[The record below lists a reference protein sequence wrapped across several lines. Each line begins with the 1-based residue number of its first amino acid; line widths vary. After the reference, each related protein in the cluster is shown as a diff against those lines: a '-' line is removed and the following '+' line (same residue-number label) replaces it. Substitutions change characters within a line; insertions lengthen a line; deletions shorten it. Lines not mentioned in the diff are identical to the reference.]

1 MEGNLC
7 HHEKNHRGRVRRLE
21 KWEQIIWKQPDNEA
35 AACADKQ
42 TSRKEQVS
50 TEEVT
55 YIDEQIGRNQI
66 GRDKQISRGEQTS
79 KKEQINRDEQIKQL
93 LRRSQQGDKQARD
106 TMVQNNMGLVWSIV
120 RRFTN
125 RGYELEDLFQIGSIG
140 LMKAVDKFD
149 TSFDVKFSTYAVP
162 MITGEIKRFLRD
174 DGMIKV
180 SRSLKESGAK
190 MKMAREKLQASLGR
204 EPNLQELSQETGLP
218 REEIVM
224 ALEANG
230 EVESI
235 YKTYTPSDG
244 KEACL
249 ADRLPQEKDS
259 HEILL
264 NHMLLEQLL
273 AELGDTERRLIEL
286 RYFADRTQ
294 TQVAAELGISQ
305 VQVSRLE
312 KKILLGMRNRV

>member
-7 HHEKNHRGRVRRLE
+7 HHAQDHRGRVRRLE
-21 KWEQIIWKQPDNEA
+21 KW
-35 AACADKQ
+35 KQ
-42 TSRKEQVS
+42 TSKDETKGKE
-50 TEEVT
+50 EE
-55 YIDEQIGRNQI
+55 
-66 GRDKQISRGEQTS
+66 TS
-79 KKEQINRDEQIKQL
+79 KDETLCKEEETSKDAALCKDEQIKNLL
-93 LRRSQQGDKQARD
+93 LRAQRGDRQARD

-120 RRFTN
+120 RRFAN

-140 LMKAVDKFD
+140 LLKAVDKFD
-149 TSFDVKFSTYAVP
+149 TSFEVKFSTYAVP

-190 MKMAREKLQASLGR
+190 MKQAREKLQASLGR
-204 EPNLQELSQETGLP
+204 EPNLQELSKETGLP

-235 YKTYTPSDG
+235 YKTYTPGDG

-286 RYFADRTQ
+286 RYFADQTQ

>member
-1 MEGNLC
+1 MAERTMEGLEQDKQKDEQNKKL
-7 HHEKNHRGRVRRLE
+7 LE
-21 KWEQIIWKQPDNEA
+21 KSHD
-35 AACADKQ
+35 
-42 TSRKEQVS
+42 
-50 TEEVT
+50 
-55 YIDEQIGRNQI
+55 
-66 GRDKQISRGEQTS
+66 
-79 KKEQINRDEQIKQL
+79 
-93 LRRSQQGDKQARD
+93 GDKAARD

-120 RRFTN
+120 RRFGN

-140 LMKAVDKFD
+140 LMKAIDKFD

-180 SRSLKESGAK
+180 SRSLKENGAK
-190 MKMAREKLQASLGR
+190 MKQAREKLQSRLGR
-204 EPNLQELSQETGLP
+204 EPTLQELSEETKM
-218 REEIVM
+218 EKTEIVM

-235 YKTYTPSDG
+235 YKTYAPENG

-259 HEILL
+259 HESLL

-273 AELGDTERRLIEL
+273 GELGDMERKLIVL
-286 RYFADRTQ
+286 RYFEEETQ
-294 TQVAAELGISQ
+294 SQVAQKLGISQ
-305 VQVSRLE
+305 VQVSRME
-312 KKILLGMRNRV
+312 KKILLGMRKKV